1 MISQTYL
8 SLYSSRKKKG
18 TLTPAK
24 FVSVTMKINPALGPS
39 QEILDDYKESGDWA
53 EYVPRFIEKIAGTPE
68 AWEQIDE
75 LIDLALTQDV
85 VLMCYESE
93 RNYGDR
99 CHRFLLLDMIEDR
112 AEKRGLPL
120 VVQRENYL
128 LPGVT
133 KPMPEKKQLTG
144 QTVLAAFL

>member
-18 TLTPAK
+18 TLPPAR
-24 FVSVTMKINPALGPS
+24 FVSVAMKVNPALGPS
-39 QEILDDYKESGDWA
+39 QEILDDYKETGDWS

-68 AWEQIDE
+68 AWEQMDE

-93 RNYGDR
+93 KNFGDH
-99 CHRFLLLDMIEDR
+99 CHRFLLLNMIEDR
-112 AEKRGLPL
+112 AKSRGLSL

-128 LPGVT
+128 LPGVP
-133 KPMPEKKQLTG
+133 KVEKKQLSG